1 MRRVHHQVPENKRL
15 FAFPP
20 PPPPRGNS
28 RPQKGGG
35 RGRLTQNFPTL
46 IPASIQISIKL
57 QIKNIINLLLPLTQ
71 LGRACP

>member
-1 MRRVHHQVPENKRL
+1 MRRVHRQVPENKRL
-15 FAFPP
+15 FAFLPP
-20 PPPPRGNS
+20 PPQGTS
-28 RPQKGGG
+28 RPQKGVG